1 MHYSEYSFTKRR
13 ALMPTAVTT
22 ATPVPSIAASHLLTD
37 ADLTSEELKDLLDL
51 AGRIKGAPSRYA
63 DSLKGRS
70 IALLFEKPSLR
81 TRMTFELAI
90 KQLGGQSIF
99 QDHRDGRIGEREPAK
114 DIARNLDRW
123 VDAIVARVFS
133 QQTLEELARWSSA
146 PVINALSGEYHPC
159 QAMADFQTLQERFGK
174 LAGLKMAFV
183 GDGNNVC
190 HSLLL
195 CASRLGVSIS
205 VATPEGYA
213 PNPEIA
219 AQAMEFAGEIGCQ
232 VEISHDA
239 HQAVNGASAVYS
251 DMWTSMGWEAETQQR
266 RIAFASFQVNEELMS
281 KARSDAIFM
290 HCLPAAR
297 GEEVTDA
304 VIESSASVVFDQ
316 AENRL
321 HAQKALLLM
330 LLLHR

>member
-1 MHYSEYSFTKRR
+1 
-13 ALMPTAVTT
+13 MPTAVTT
-22 ATPVPSIAASHLLTD
+22 TQPVPSIAAPHLLTD
-37 ADLTSEELKDLLDL
+37 THLTAGELKALIDL
-51 AGRIKGAPSRYA
+51 ACRVKAEPSDYA
-63 DSLKGRS
+63 DSLKGCS

-90 KQLGGQSIF
+90 QQLSGHSIF

-114 DIARNLDRW
+114 DLARNLDRW
-123 VDAIVARVFS
+123 VDAIVARVFA
-133 QQTLEELARWSSA
+133 QQTLEELARWSSV

-219 AQAMEFAGEIGCQ
+219 AQAMEFAADTGSE

-239 HQAVNGASAVYS
+239 QQAVSGVSAIYS
-251 DMWTSMGWEAETQQR
+251 DIWTSMGWEAETQQR
-266 RIAFASFQVNEELMS
+266 RIAFAAFQVNEELMS
-281 KARSDAIFM
+281 KARSDAVFM

-297 GEEVTDA
+297 GEEVTEA

-330 LLLHR
+330 LLVHR